1 MYHEDGSVK
10 GVATNDVGI
19 AKDGSPKSS
28 FERGMEL
35 HGKCTIFAEGINV
48 FLYIINKYKCL
59 WAKLYLVWF
68 FLIGCHGHLS
78 KQLINKFNLRKDAEP
93 QTYGI
98 GIKEVWEVLPEN
110 HQ

>member
-1 MYHEDGSVK
+1 MLLFY
-10 GVATNDVGI
+10 
-19 AKDGSPKSS
+19 
-28 FERGMEL
+28 
-35 HGKCTIFAEGINV
+35 
-48 FLYIINKYKCL
+48 YIT
-59 WAKLYLVWF
+59 
-68 FLIGCHGHLS
+68 GCHGHLS